1 MKTYK
6 EFITEAKKEQE
17 NLEEGWIADAFST
30 WLDVQTIEVLGTTA
44 GLVLAAAGI
53 LANSGFNKIKNFIR
67 KLSKNKE
74 EREYEEMI
82 KKIAKRFET
91 DMKLKKMYE
100 NTPPYDAA
108 SNNARRNLE
117 LRKIA
122 RYIKAK
128 LTDEEK
134 RFFTDISKEIRGW
147 KL

>member
-1 MKTYK
+1 MKRFRDFEK
-6 EFITEAKKEQE
+6 EE
-17 NLEEGWIADAFST
+17 LEEGWIADAFST
-30 WLDVQTIEVLGTTA
+30 WLNVQTIEVLGTTA
-44 GLVLAAAGI
+44 GLILVASGI

-82 KKIAKRFET
+82 KKIAKKFET
-91 DMKLKKMYE
+91 DMTLKKMYE
-100 NTPPYDAA
+100 ALPKY
-108 SNNARRNLE
+108 SRIKNNREREAG

-122 RYIKAK
+122 KYIKAK

-134 RFFTDISKEIRGW
+134 RFFADISKEIRGW